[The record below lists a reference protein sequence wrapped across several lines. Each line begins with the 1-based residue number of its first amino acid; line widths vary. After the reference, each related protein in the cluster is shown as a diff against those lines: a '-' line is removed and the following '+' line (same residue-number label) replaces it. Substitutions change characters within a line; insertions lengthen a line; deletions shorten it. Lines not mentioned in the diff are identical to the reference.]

1 MPPKP
6 KTKNETKA
14 GAAALPASK
23 APAAAAVAPS
33 AVTDYEEIQ
42 KFEIEALQAIYMDDF
57 KEVQMKPGAW
67 NVRASLELF

>member
-14 GAAALPASK
+14 GAAVLPASR
-23 APAAAAVAPS
+23 APVAATVATS
-33 AVTDYEEIQ
+33 AVTNYEEIQ

-67 NVRASLELF
+67 NVRTKLRHF